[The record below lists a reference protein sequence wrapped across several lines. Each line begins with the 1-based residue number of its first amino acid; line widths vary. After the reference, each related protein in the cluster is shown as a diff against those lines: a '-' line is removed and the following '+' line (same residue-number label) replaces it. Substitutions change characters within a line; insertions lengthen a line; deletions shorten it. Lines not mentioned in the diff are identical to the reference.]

1 MHDGAKAFFWWW
13 CAVDKRS
20 KMPMAGFQG
29 LASMAAVE
37 AHLWAL
43 GTFIYSAVAVASHCG
58 ERWERAFDRWR
69 AVMWAELAGSVAA
82 VLSLMP
88 YYLSERG
95 LPAAGIA
102 ADGSL
107 SVSRAGARR
116 AGGSG
121 VAVIVLWMVVRRIAG
136 RRGRGGG
143 GGDTAGGED
152 GAAAGDPGPSPQTRV
167 ESWLANKGL
176 QACGEV
182 LGQLGYDQQI
192 DMLMV
197 THTPPARRSASRR
210 SPRTCQRSARG
221 CHSPMCV
228 QESDVDEQA
237 DMLRAVHASTSIPKP
252 TARKFERELAALRT
266 SVK

>member
-1 MHDGAKAFFWWW
+1 
-13 CAVDKRS
+13 
-20 KMPMAGFQG
+20 MPMAGFQG

-107 SVSRAGARR
+107 SVSRTGARR
-116 AGGSG
+116 VGGG
-121 VAVIVLWMVVRRIAG
+121 GLAAIVLWMVVRRLG
-136 RRGRGGG
+136 RRRGRGGS

-152 GAAAGDPGPSPQTRV
+152 GAAAGGQGASPQTRV
-167 ESWLANKGL
+167 ENWLANKGL

-197 THTPPARRSASRR
+197 SPQSSTLSFAELPAAQDARSHSACRSRNQHCMLCARRRRVMSTSRRTCCGRCMPARRSRSRSRASLRESWRR
-210 SPRTCQRSARG
+210 CAP
-221 CHSPMCV
+221 
-228 QESDVDEQA
+228 
-237 DMLRAVHASTSIPKP
+237 ASNEGGQI
-252 TARKFERELAALRT
+252 A
-266 SVK
+266 